1 MEKREKALLTSN
13 YGAFGEETLP
23 KNWTKKHFN
32 KLLTDFGRRVCSV
45 PLVSRSPSAQRHG
58 GDRWPSGIR
67 RGVAPGMFRV
77 PRVQG
82 DTGRPH
88 ILLQGRAIVL
98 WPAPR

>member
-1 MEKREKALLTSN
+1 M
-13 YGAFGEETLP
+13 
-23 KNWTKKHFN
+23 
-32 KLLTDFGRRVCSV
+32 
-45 PLVSRSPSAQRHG
+45 SRSPTARRHG

-67 RGVAPGMFRV
+67 RGVAPSVFRV

-98 WPAPR
+98 RPSPRRDAEAQVFGLRRGKSKNELTKTGRKSQKHDFGRPMAYL